1 MCTNEFMLKGKY
13 YIAVSVTA
21 DHYCEG
27 CSFDNEADCYEVPT
41 CDESIRSDERRVIFV
56 EKNHDQP

>member
-1 MCTNEFMLKGKY
+1 MCTNEFVLKGKCY
-13 YIAVSVTA
+13 VAVSVTL

-27 CSFDNEADCYEVPT
+27 CCFDNKADCYEVPA

-56 EKNHDQP
+56 EKQP